1 MERKRSS
8 GNKVRKIIRCISM
21 ILFLCVLILP
31 QASWLILKLVYK
43 NNTGVME
50 QLDYDLGENRELTA
64 FPSGAGIGNITSELE
79 AYYNDHAPYRSI
91 LISINRQFNSKLERA
106 YTLNVQPVLVALADK
121 KSVSSGGINSEAEK
135 SNEGMKEP
143 ENTGMGSASGSM
155 QGNKGSE
162 GMPDGSQGDVES
174 GDMPDGSQGDVES
187 GDMPGSTQENIN
199 SENASGNMNGGNAL
213 DDKLNNKG
221 SEIVSG
227 NTQENMGSEN
237 VSDSVSGSGSGEKD
251 SDNGSETKTNDDTL
265 ENMATVDVSKDNI
278 DAETKTGESDDAA
291 QNQPYFP
298 AREMNGTIFGR
309 DDWMFCNYD
318 NSIGYYCGSNLI
330 SEQQM
335 ADRLSLMQR
344 LQQICD
350 SRGIKLQFMIAP
362 NKEQVYSEFMPTYTI
377 ENSYKKVQRFV
388 DYARQNSSIKI
399 IYPLEELRAAKNI
412 MSTYYKYDTHWN
424 HYGSFIA
431 TQALYKAMGLAY
443 VSPDSVSYTD
453 GSCIWGLVITAG
465 LSWQDY
471 ERDYDHIPDYK
482 PEVELFNTE
491 GEIDFIHTE
500 KSAVYRTDSTAA
512 DDSRFVMIGDSFR
525 LYMMPYLERD
535 FAHASIAHRDNV
547 NDVCDDIRQADILV
561 VECVERLDDSL
572 NGTILELISI
582 LEN

>member
-1 MERKRSS
+1 MKREKSS

-91 LISINRQFNSKLERA
+91 LISINRQINSKLERA

-121 KSVSSGGINSEAEK
+121 KSVLLGGKYSEAEK
-135 SNEGMKEP
+135 SNDGMKEP
-143 ENTGMGSASGSM
+143 ENTGMGNASGST
-155 QGNKGSE
+155 QGNKGS
-162 GMPDGSQGDVES
+162 GG
-174 GDMPDGSQGDVES
+174 
-187 GDMPGSTQENIN
+187 MPGSTQENIN
-199 SENASGNMNGGNAL
+199 SENVSGNMNGGNAL
-213 DDKLNNKG
+213 DDKQNNKG

-251 SDNGSETKTNDDTL
+251 SDNASEIKTAEDTL
-265 ENMATVDVSKDNI
+265 ENMTTVDMSKDNI
-278 DAETKTGESDDAA
+278 DTENKTGESDDAA
-291 QNQPYFP
+291 LNQPYFP

-318 NSIGYYCGSNLI
+318 NSIGYYCGSNLM

-465 LSWQDY
+465 LSWKDY
-471 ERDYDHIPDYK
+471 ERDYDHIPNYK
-482 PEVELFNTE
+482 PEVEFFNTD

-535 FAHASIAHRDNV
+535 FAHVSIAHRDNV

>member
-1 MERKRSS
+1 MEREKSS

-43 NNTGVME
+43 NNTSVME

-79 AYYNDHAPYRSI
+79 AYYNDHVPYRSI
-91 LISINRQFNSKLERA
+91 LISINRQINSKLERA

-121 KSVSSGGINSEAEK
+121 KSVSSGGKYSEAEK

-143 ENTGMGSASGSM
+143 ENTGMGNASGST
-155 QGNKGSE
+155 QG
-162 GMPDGSQGDVES
+162 
-174 GDMPDGSQGDVES
+174 
-187 GDMPGSTQENIN
+187 
-199 SENASGNMNGGNAL
+199 
-213 DDKLNNKG
+213 NKG

-227 NTQENMGSEN
+227 NTQGNMHGGNTSNDAKNNNGEIASGSTQGNMGSEN

-251 SDNGSETKTNDDTL
+251 SDNASEIKTAEDTL
-265 ENMATVDVSKDNI
+265 ENMTTVDVGKDNI
-278 DAETKTGESDDAA
+278 DTENKTGESDDAA
-291 QNQPYFP
+291 LNQPYFP

-318 NSIGYYCGSNLI
+318 NSIGYYCGSNLM

-399 IYPLEELRAAKNI
+399 IYPLDELRAAKNI

-512 DDSRFVMIGDSFR
+512 DGSRFVMIGDSFR

-535 FAHASIAHRDNV
+535 FAHVSIAHRDNV

>member
-1 MERKRSS
+1 MKREKSS

-91 LISINRQFNSKLERA
+91 LISINRQINSKLERA

-121 KSVSSGGINSEAEK
+121 KSVSSGGKYSEAEK

-143 ENTGMGSASGSM
+143 ENTGMGSASGST

-162 GMPDGSQGDVES
+162 GMPDGSQGN
-174 GDMPDGSQGDVES
+174 VES

-199 SENASGNMNGGNAL
+199 SENVSGNMNGGNAL
-213 DDKLNNKG
+213 DDKQNNKG

-237 VSDSVSGSGSGEKD
+237 VSDSVSGSGSGEKY
-251 SDNGSETKTNDDTL
+251 SDNGS
-265 ENMATVDVSKDNI
+265 
-278 DAETKTGESDDAA
+278 ETKTGESDDAA

-471 ERDYDHIPDYK
+471 ERDYDHIPNYK

-535 FAHASIAHRDNV
+535 FAHVSIAHRDNV

>member
-1 MERKRSS
+1 MEKKKSS

-91 LISINRQFNSKLERA
+91 LISINRHINSKLERA

-121 KSVSSGGINSEAEK
+121 KSVSSGGKYGEAEK

-143 ENTGMGSASGSM
+143 ENTGMGSASGST

-162 GMPDGSQGDVES
+162 GMPDGSQGNVES
-174 GDMPDGSQGDVES
+174 K
-187 GDMPGSTQENIN
+187 DMPGSTQENIN

-251 SDNGSETKTNDDTL
+251 SDNGS
-265 ENMATVDVSKDNI
+265 
-278 DAETKTGESDDAA
+278 ETKTGESDDAA

-471 ERDYDHIPDYK
+471 ERDYDHIPNYK

-535 FAHASIAHRDNV
+535 FAHVSIAHRDNV
-547 NDVCDDIRQADILV
+547 NDLCDDIRRADILV